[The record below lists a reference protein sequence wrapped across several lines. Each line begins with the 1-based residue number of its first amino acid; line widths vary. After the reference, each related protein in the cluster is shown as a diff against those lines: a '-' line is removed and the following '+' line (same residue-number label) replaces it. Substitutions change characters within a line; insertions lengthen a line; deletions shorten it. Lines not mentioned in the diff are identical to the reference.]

1 MIINMG
7 PQHPST
13 HGVLRLVLELDGEYV
28 VSARPVL
35 GYLHTGIEKNIEY
48 RTWQQGVTF
57 VTRADY
63 LSPFFN
69 EVAYCLAVERLL
81 GIEAP
86 PRAQVIRVLVMEL
99 NRIAS
104 HLLGLATFGMEMG
117 ALTGMTNGFRE
128 RELVLDLL
136 EEITGLRMN
145 HAYVRPGGLAQD
157 LPEGAVEHI
166 REFLR
171 IFPDRVAGLHKLLTG
186 QPIWQRRLKEVGY

>member
-1 MIINMG
+1 MDEPRTIEHAGPDQETMVINMG

-28 VSARPVL
+28 VACRPVL
-35 GYLHTGIEKNIEY
+35 GYLHTGIEKNTEY

-69 EVAYCLAVERLL
+69 ELAYCLAAERLL

-86 PRAQVIRVLVMEL
+86 TRAGVIRVMVCEL

-104 HLLGLATFGMEMG
+104 HLLWLATTGLELG
-117 ALTGMTNGFRE
+117 AISIMLYGWRE
-128 RELVLDLL
+128 REEILRIF
-136 EEITGLRMN
+136 EMITGLRMN
-145 HAYVRPGGLAQD
+145 HAYIRVGGLAMD
-157 LPEGAVEHI
+157 LPAGATEKV
-166 REFLR
+166 
-171 IFPDRVAGLHKLLTG
+171 
-186 QPIWQRRLKEVGY
+186 